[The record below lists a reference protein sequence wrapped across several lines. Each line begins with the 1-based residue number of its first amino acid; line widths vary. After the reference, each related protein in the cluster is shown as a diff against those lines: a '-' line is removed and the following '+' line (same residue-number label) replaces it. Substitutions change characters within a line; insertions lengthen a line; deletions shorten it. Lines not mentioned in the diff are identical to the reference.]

1 MISLVKNATVTLI
14 ILIFTS
20 IMMFV
25 VNQRAK
31 RGLVPKIR
39 KIPALEAIEEAV
51 GRAAEMGRPVYF
63 PIGAA
68 DVGGAYTGG
77 HLTAL
82 SMIHYTGTIAA
93 KMGTKQLV
101 GTISS
106 ELIPMID
113 EVMRSAYAEGGSP
126 ELYSFEDIR
135 WFPSQMAYIAGTAG
149 IYAREPAGAQIM
161 IGSWMAEALA
171 FCEIASRSGAFMIGG
186 TDYRPYMP
194 YLIATCDYA
203 LIGEEIFV
211 ASAYVTDDPQQKST
225 ILTQDILKWIIIS
238 LTIIAAIIYTAGIT
252 DIINWLKI

>member
-1 MISLVKNATVTLI
+1 MIPLVKNTGVALVL
-14 ILIFTS
+14 LVATS
-20 IMMFV
+20 IVMFV
-25 VNQRAK
+25 INQKAK
-31 RGLVPKIR
+31 RGIVPKIR
-39 KIPALEAIEEAV
+39 KIPGLDAIEEAV

-68 DVGGAYTGG
+68 EVGGAWTGG

-82 SMIHYTGTIAA
+82 SMIHYTGMIAA

-135 WFPSQMAYIAGTAG
+135 WFPSQMAYVAGTAG
-149 IYAREPAGAQIM
+149 LYAREPAGAQIM
-161 IGSWMAEALA
+161 IGSWMAECLA
-171 FCEIASRSGAFMIGG
+171 FCEIASRSGAFLIGG

-194 YLIATCDYA
+194 YLMATCDYA

-211 ASAYVTDDPQQKST
+211 ASAYVSDDPQQKAT
-225 ILTQDILKWIIIS
+225 IFAQDILKWITIG
-238 LTIIAAIIYTAGIT
+238 LTTIAALIYAVGVT
-252 DIINWLKI
+252 DVIKWLMI